1 MAALV
6 VTDEMVTAYL
16 AAVEDCGR
24 VRGSDY
30 VADVLCRDIVA
41 RAMARF
47 GVALE
52 EDPPGYLKLS
62 YEDAQAIRA
71 ASGR

>member
-1 MAALV
+1 MALV
-6 VTDEMVTAYL
+6 VTAEMLTAYL
-16 AAVEDCGR
+16 EAVAECNKI
-24 VRGSDY
+24 RGDGY